1 MCTALLLPY
10 QMCQYLIFLTVL
22 QGYLLECLSVH
33 LTNLPSSTYTISILK
48 VHIKYISHQR
58 PLVKDLGCF
67 LSGFTSNLYSLKK
80 ISLSSSTWCMEFLPR
95 LTNNVYNINI
105 CVYISIV
112 IGSYSFIRKSS
123 FGKIIDQWLLACYKF
138 GSISF
143 SESLCHFILHVF
155 SQVLCLYF

>member
-1 MCTALLLPY
+1 MCTALLLPH
-10 QMCQYLIFLTVL
+10 QMCQYLLFLTVL
-22 QGYLLECLSVH
+22 QGYLLESLSVH
-33 LTNLPSSTYTISILK
+33 LTNLTPSTYTTSILK
-48 VHIKYISHQR
+48 LHIKYISHQR

-80 ISLSSSTWCMEFLPR
+80 ISLSSNTWCMEFLPR

-123 FGKIIDQWLLACYKF
+123 FGKIIDQ
-138 GSISF
+138 
-143 SESLCHFILHVF
+143 
-155 SQVLCLYF
+155 